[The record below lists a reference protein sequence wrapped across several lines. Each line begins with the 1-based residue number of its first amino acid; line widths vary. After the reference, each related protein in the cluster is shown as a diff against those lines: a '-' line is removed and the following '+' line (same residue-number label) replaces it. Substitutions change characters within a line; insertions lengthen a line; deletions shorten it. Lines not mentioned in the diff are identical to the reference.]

1 MNLMQKL
8 LNRISIPFTG
18 LENNKYFTSILK
30 YIGFNQLVLD
40 PENKVDLIKKG
51 YSQTN
56 DVYSIVSKI
65 SRAASSVNWYVE
77 EILEDGKT
85 ERVYDSR
92 ANEIL
97 LCPNRLQTWS
107 EFMEGHLT
115 YRLTT
120 GDSYIYGLKPEGFD
134 YFAELNNLQAQY
146 VIIVTGND
154 VNPIAG
160 YRMQWDE
167 SLIKFDSEEVLHLK
181 YVNPAGY
188 QTDTLYGLS
197 PLSAAIKVWKTSDER
212 WTASANVLANK
223 GISGILSDESERP
236 MRPDEATDLQT
247 QANSEMGGS
256 TKFGRIRVSNKK
268 LRFIQLGLSPQD
280 LQLLE
285 QGVIAL
291 RSLCNAFHVDS
302 SLFNDP
308 ENKTYSNRKEAEKS
322 FWTDAVIPELEKTKR
337 GLNMWLMSGISEFE
351 GRNLKLNYDVSQIEV
366 LQDDLSIK
374 ADRLSKLRLSGII
387 TGNDAR
393 RELGL
398 PEIENEEMNEVFI
411 PTSQQQIEMTDN
423 QNTEN

>member
-1 MNLMQKL
+1 MNLLQKL
-8 LNRISIPFTG
+8 LTRVSIPFDRLDG
-18 LENNKYFTSILK
+18 NKYFTSILQ
-30 YIGFNQLVLD
+30 YVGFNRLVFD
-40 PENKVDLIKKG
+40 PVNKTKLIADG

-65 SRAASSVNWYVE
+65 SRSAASVKWYVE
-77 EILEDGKT
+77 EVFDDGTT

-97 LCPNRLQTWS
+97 ACPNRLETWS
-107 EFMEGHLT
+107 EFIEGHLT

-120 GDSYIYGLKPEGFD
+120 GDSYVYGLQPEGFP

-146 VIIVTGND
+146 VVIVTGND
-154 VNPIAG
+154 IDPIAG
-160 YRMQWDE
+160 YRMEWDN
-167 SLIKFDSEEVLHLK
+167 SMIKFSNDEVLHLK
-181 YVNPAGY
+181 YINPAGY
-188 QTDTLYGLS
+188 QSDSLYGLS
-197 PLSAAIKVWKTSDER
+197 PLSAAIKVWKTSNER
-212 WTASANVLANK
+212 WEASANVLANK

-236 MRPDEATDLQT
+236 MRPDEAADLQT

-256 TKFGRIRVSNKK
+256 SKFGRIRVSNKK
-268 LRFIQLGLSPQD
+268 LRFLQLGLSPQD

-291 RSLCNAFHVDS
+291 RSLCNSFHVDS

-322 FWTDAVIPELEKTKR
+322 FWTDAVIPELEKTKQ
-337 GLNMWLMSGISEFE
+337 GLNDWLMQGISEFE
-351 GRNLKLNYDVSQIEV
+351 NRTLRLGYDTNQIEA
-366 LQDDLSIK
+366 LQPDIHLR

-398 PEIENEEMNEVFI
+398 PEIEAEEMNEVFI
-411 PTSQQQIEMTDN
+411 PTSQQQIDLTDN
-423 QNTEN
+423 RNAEN

>member
-1 MNLMQKL
+1 MNLLQKL
-8 LNRISIPFTG
+8 LTRVSIPFDRLDG
-18 LENNKYFTSILK
+18 NKYFTSILQ
-30 YIGFNQLVLD
+30 YVGFNRLVFD
-40 PENKVDLIKKG
+40 PVNKTKLIADG

-65 SRAASSVNWYVE
+65 SRSAASVKWYVE
-77 EILEDGKT
+77 EVFDDGTT

-97 LCPNRLQTWS
+97 ACPNRLETWS
-107 EFMEGHLT
+107 EFIEGHLT

-120 GDSYIYGLKPEGFD
+120 GDSYVYGLQPEGFP

-146 VIIVTGND
+146 VVIVTGND
-154 VNPIAG
+154 IDPIAG
-160 YRMQWDE
+160 YRMEWDN
-167 SLIKFDSEEVLHLK
+167 SMIKFSNDEVLHLK
-181 YVNPAGY
+181 YINPGGY
-188 QTDTLYGLS
+188 QSDSLYGLS
-197 PLSAAIKVWKTSDER
+197 PLSAAIKVWKTSNER
-212 WTASANVLANK
+212 WEASANVLANK

-236 MRPDEATDLQT
+236 MRPDEAADLQT

-256 TKFGRIRVSNKK
+256 SKFGRIRVSNKK
-268 LRFIQLGLSPQD
+268 LRFLQLGLSPQD

-322 FWTDAVIPELEKTKR
+322 FWTDAVIPELEKTKQ
-337 GLNMWLMSGISEFE
+337 GLNDWLMKGISEFE
-351 GRNLKLNYDVSQIEV
+351 NRNLRLGYDTNQIEA
-366 LQDDLSIK
+366 LQPDIHLR

-398 PEIENEEMNEVFI
+398 PEIEAEEMNEVFI
-411 PTSQQQIEMTDN
+411 PTSQQQIDLTDN
-423 QNTEN
+423 RNAEN